1 MRGDVGLAQAV
12 DLPDGAIGS
21 QGARGM
27 RKVDKPWGHEI
38 IWAET
43 ESYVG
48 KILHIDEGEQLSLQ
62 YHEVKEETHFCQSG
76 RLELEVGEAGDGD
89 LRTLIL
95 EPGQVQHIP
104 PRTVHRM
111 RALTTCDVFEVST
124 PHLDDV
130 VRLEDRYGRVTGD

>member
-1 MRGDVGLAQAV
+1 
-12 DLPDGAIGS
+12 
-21 QGARGM
+21 M
-27 RKVDKPWGHEI
+27 RKVDKPWGHET

-43 ESYVG
+43 DCYVG

-62 YHEVKEETHFCQSG
+62 YHEVKEETLFCQSG
-76 RLELEVGEAGDGD
+76 RLELEIGEGIDGD
-89 LRTLIL
+89 LRALIL

-104 PRTVHRM
+104 PRTIHRM

-130 VRLEDRYGRVTGD
+130 VRLEDRYGRKIGD